1 MECYCSHRVL
11 YHLATAPG
19 EVLVGSVNH
28 THTQLI
34 RGMEGSA
41 KIVRGVAME
50 SRPKDSGRTHHTS
63 YVRETGGTSLK

>member
-1 MECYCSHRVL
+1 M
-11 YHLATAPG
+11 ATAPG
-19 EVLVGSVNH
+19 EVHVGSVIII
-28 THTQLI
+28 LI
-34 RGMEGSA
+34 LILAREVEGSA